1 MRGVQHHA
9 TCRPAALLAGLALA
23 GVVALGACAADDGDD
38 TEPGPDASLIPPA
51 SAEAETT
58 TESSTSTSTAT
69 EPTTTASTTTASTPT
84 AFAPTAREAVDALR
98 AAWEAGDQAAARAI
112 APGEVVDQLFA
123 VPADGFET
131 YGCDTGE
138 FATSTCNFRNRST
151 EAFIVVTAAR
161 SDPGWQ
167 IASVDVNVD

>member
-1 MRGVQHHA
+1 MLHHA
-9 TCRPAALLAGLALA
+9 TRRPAALLAGLALV

-38 TEPGPDASLIPPA
+38 AEPGPDASLIPPE
-51 SAEAETT
+51 SAQAETT
-58 TESSTSTSTAT
+58 TGSSTSTAT
-69 EPTTTASTTTASTPT
+69 EPTTTATTTTASTPT
-84 AFAPTAREAVDALR
+84 AFAPSAREAIDGLKT
-98 AAWEAGDQAAARAI
+98 AWEAGDQAGARAL

-138 FATSTCNFRNRST
+138 FETSTCNFRNRST

-161 SDPGWQ
+161 TDAGWQ
-167 IASVDVNVD
+167 IASVDVNAD